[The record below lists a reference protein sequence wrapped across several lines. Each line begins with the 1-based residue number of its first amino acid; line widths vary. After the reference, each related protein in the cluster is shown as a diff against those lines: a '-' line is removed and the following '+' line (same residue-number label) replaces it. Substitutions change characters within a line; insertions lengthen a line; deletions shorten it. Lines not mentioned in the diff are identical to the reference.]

1 VLQFYGTCWST
12 STYESEFQHLIR
24 FIRQVE
30 TDSHPTALPLI
41 SQRAFIIQ
49 HKPPSPAIS
58 ALHQKLHFKETAFI
72 TSATW

>member
-1 VLQFYGTCWST
+1 MCYHSRAPAEEEQIGISVSAFN
-12 STYESEFQHLIR
+12 R

-30 TDSHPTALPLI
+30 TEKYPTALHLI

-58 ALHQKLHFKETAFI
+58 ALHQNPQFKETAFI
-72 TSATW
+72 TSPT